1 MRFKKKKKSYFLHRL
16 KSKHHPLL
24 FRRMAFLWVFLIFL
38 EIACPL
44 FECQNFAADLA
55 DNNSTVLSGQISK
68 NAPASTTTFA
78 KASPESQKTSIDINE
93 QSVSDHGAQ
102 PEDCNDECL
111 CHITPINVLSF
122 EIPKYGLHTS
132 VSPISIKFQPS
143 SDLPPPYQPP
153 QFS

>member
-1 MRFKKKKKSYFLHRL
+1 MKFKRKKKSFFLHRL
-16 KSKHHPLL
+16 KSKHHSLL
-24 FRRMAFLWVFLIFL
+24 FRRTAFLWIFLIFL

-55 DNNSTVLSGQISK
+55 ENNSTVSSRKTLI
-68 NAPASTTTFA
+68 NAQPLTPTPA
-78 KASPESQKTSIDINE
+78 KASPKSQKPSIDIND
-93 QSVSDHGAQ
+93 QSVTDHGSQ

-111 CHITPINVLSF
+111 CHITPITNLAFVM
-122 EIPKYGLHTS
+122 PKNYQRPDI
-132 VSPISIKFQPS
+132 SPIKPKFQPS

>member
-16 KSKHHPLL
+16 KSKHHLLL

-55 DNNSTVLSGQISK
+55 DNNSTVSSRQFLI
-68 NAPASTTTFA
+68 NAPASTTTSA

-111 CHITPINVLSF
+111 CHITPITNLAFVM
-122 EIPKYGLHTS
+122 PKNYQRPNIT
-132 VSPISIKFQPS
+132 PIKMKFQPS